1 MATTHGQ
8 IFADLAPGKFTRI
21 AKVVPSGSL
30 EARRMAGDVVMFYWR
45 YTYQNNSSREVI
57 GVWDSKAKPKDLKP
71 TARGFSVLAAQEA
84 AREMAA
90 LHYANLDAGG
100 YAAVMA
106 KRKAEQQKA
115 KQDKQ
120 NLSAFTLQSLLTD
133 YVHWLGANGKVSEGK
148 VRTQFKLHVINAWP
162 ELAALPANEVTEEQ
176 IADILRKMIEAGKVT
191 TAWGLRKMLRA
202 AFQMAREAKTN
213 PAVPIKFKDYAL
225 KFNPV
230 NDVKVAGGGGADMN
244 PLTGAEMRA
253 YWQAIKLLDTQQ
265 GAVLRLHLLTGGQ
278 RLEQLR
284 ALKTADVHA
293 AHIVLWD
300 GKGKVGTAPR
310 QHLVPLIPEAKRA
323 LEMCNPTGD
332 YALSVKAGEP
342 LGNNTIRLWAQKLPG
357 NQSFKPKRVRSGVE
371 TLLASLGVSKEIR
384 GRLQS
389 HGISGVQDRHYNAYE
404 YMKEKEDAL
413 SLLFK
418 YLEGSTAPHPA
429 VAR

>member
-8 IFADLAPGKFTRI
+8 MFAELALGKFMRLAKI
-21 AKVVPSGSL
+21 APAGSL

-45 YTYQNNSSREVI
+45 YTFKNVSAREPI
-57 GVWDSKAKPKDLKP
+57 GVWDSRAKPKDLKP
-71 TARGFSVLAAQEA
+71 TARGYSVAAAQEV
-84 AREMAA
+84 AREMAV
-90 LHYANLDAGG
+90 LHYANLEAGG
-100 YAAVMA
+100 YAAAVA
-106 KRKAEQQKA
+106 ARKAELQRV
-115 KQDKQ
+115 KQEKQ
-120 NLSAFTLQSLLTD
+120 NLSSFTLQALLTD
-133 YVHWLGANGKVSEGK
+133 YADWLQANGKVSARK
-148 VRTQFKLHVINAWP
+148 VRTQFKLHVFDPWP

-176 IADILRKMIEAGKVT
+176 IADVLRKMIEVGKVT

-213 PAVPIKFKDYAL
+213 PAVPLKFKGYAL

-244 PLTGAEMRA
+244 PLTGEEMRA
-253 YWQAIKLLDTQQ
+253 YWQSIKNLDTKA

-284 ALKTADVHA
+284 LLKTADIHA
-293 AHIVLWD
+293 GHIVLWD

-323 LEMCNPTGD
+323 LELCNPVGE

-342 LGNNTIRLWAQKLPG
+342 LGDNTIRLWSKKLPG
-357 NQSFKPKRVRSGVE
+357 NQDFQPKRVRSGVE

-413 SLLFK
+413 RLLFQ
-418 YLEGSTAPHPA
+418 YLEGKN
-429 VAR
+429 

>member
-8 IFADLAPGKFTRI
+8 LFAELAPGKFIRLAKI
-21 AKVVPSGSL
+21 APAGSL

-45 YTYQNNSSREVI
+45 YTFQNASTRETI
-57 GVWDSKAKPKDLKP
+57 GVWDPRAKPKDLKP
-71 TARGFSVLAAQEA
+71 TARGYSVAAAQEA
-84 AREMAA
+84 AREMAV

-100 YAAVMA
+100 YAAAVA
-106 KRKAEQQKA
+106 ARKAEHLRA
-115 KQDKQ
+115 KQEKQ
-120 NLSAFTLQSLLTD
+120 NLSSFTLQALLTD
-133 YVHWLGANGKVSEGK
+133 YADWLQANGKVSARK
-148 VRTQFKLHVINAWP
+148 VRTQFKLHVFDPWP
-162 ELAALPANEVTEEQ
+162 ELAALPANEVSEEQ
-176 IADILRKMIEAGKVT
+176 IADILRKMIEVGKVT

-213 PAVPIKFKDYAL
+213 PAVPIKFKGYAL

-244 PLTGAEMRA
+244 PLSGAEMRA
-253 YWQAIKLLDTQQ
+253 YWRAIKHLDSKP
-265 GAVLRLHLLTGGQ
+265 GAVLRLHMLTGGQ

-284 ALKTADVHA
+284 ELKTADVHA
-293 AHIVLWD
+293 GHIVLWD

-323 LEMCNPTGD
+323 LELCNPVGE

-342 LGNNTIRLWAQKLPG
+342 LGDNTIRIWAKKLPG
-357 NQSFKPKRVRSGVE
+357 NRDFQPKRVRSGVE

-413 SLLFK
+413 VLLFQ
-418 YLEGSTAPHPA
+418 YLEGGD
-429 VAR
+429 